1 VLIFEDIAIDFCN
14 SCDKSDLNDFF
25 RRPGPIHVEI
35 GSGKGTFLLNE
46 ARLSPEQNFLGIEW
60 ANKYYRYAV
69 ERMCR
74 WGMDN
79 VRLLRA
85 DVAAFVRHHI
95 GDEVV
100 EVFHVYFPDPW
111 PKKRH
116 HKRRFI
122 NVSNIE
128 QMHRCLVSRGQ
139 IRMATDHADYFEVME
154 ELFTRQAEVAEQFE
168 VIDFFP
174 ADSAQTGES
183 VGSNFERKYRKEG
196 RKIYTLAVQKLR

>member
-1 VLIFEDIAIDFCN
+1 
-14 SCDKSDLNDFF
+14 
-25 RRPGPIHVEI
+25 
-35 GSGKGTFLLNE
+35 
-46 ARLSPEQNFLGIEW
+46 
-60 ANKYYRYAV
+60 
-69 ERMCR
+69 
-74 WGMDN
+74 MDN

-85 DVAAFVRHHI
+85 DVAAIVRHNI
-95 GDEVV
+95 VDEVV
-100 EVFHVYFPDPW
+100 EVFHIYFPDPW

-122 NVSNIE
+122 NLSNIG

-154 ELFTRQAEVAEQFE
+154 ELFTRQAEVAERFE

-196 RKIYTLAVQKLR
+196 RKIYTLAVQKLC